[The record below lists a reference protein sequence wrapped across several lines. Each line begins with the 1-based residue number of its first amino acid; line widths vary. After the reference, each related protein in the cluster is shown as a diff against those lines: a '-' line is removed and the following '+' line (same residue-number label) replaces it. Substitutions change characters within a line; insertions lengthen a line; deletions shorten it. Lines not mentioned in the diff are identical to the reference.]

1 MKFLFDFFPLI
12 LFFGM
17 YKWGVGS
24 PEAAQALANTYLSS
38 IVSGGIV
45 PKDQAALMLATLVAI
60 VGTIG
65 QILYLLLRRR
75 KVDGM
80 LWLSLV
86 VVAVFGGA
94 GIFFHDEVFIK
105 WKPTILYWSFSLAFL
120 VGYKFFN
127 KNAMRVVLETQV
139 KLPEPVWARL
149 LYAWILFYAFM
160 GLLNLLVA
168 FVIFKADLNAW
179 VNFKFYG
186 ASGLLLAFI
195 IGQTIV
201 LAKYMQEDSNEQP

>member
-24 PEAAQALANTYLSS
+24 PEAAQALANQYLSGL
-38 IVSGGIV
+38 VSGGVV

-60 VGTIG
+60 VGTFG
-65 QILYLLLRRR
+65 QILYLLIRRR

-105 WKPTILYWSFSLAFL
+105 WKPTILYWCFSLAL
-120 VGYKFFN
+120 AVGAVFFK
-127 KNAMRVVLETQV
+127 KNGIRVVLETQV
-139 KLPEPVWARL
+139 KLPDPIWKGL
-149 LYAWILFYAFM
+149 LTAWILFYTAM
-160 GLLNLLVA
+160 GFINLLVA
-168 FVIFKADLNAW
+168 FVIFKNDLNAW

-186 ASGLLLAFI
+186 ATGLLLAFI
-195 IGQTIV
+195 VGQTIV
-201 LAKYMQEDSNEQP
+201 LAKYMQEDTNEQP

>member
-24 PEAAQALANTYLSS
+24 PEAAQSLANHYLSGF
-38 IVSGGIV
+38 VSGGVV

-60 VGTIG
+60 VGTFA
-65 QILYLLLRRR
+65 QILYLLVRRR

-105 WKPTILYWSFSLAFL
+105 WKPTILYWSFSLAFY
-120 VGYKFFN
+120 VGFVFFN

-139 KLPEPVWARL
+139 KLPEPVWTRL
-149 LYAWILFYAFM
+149 LYAW
-160 GLLNLLVA
+160 
-168 FVIFKADLNAW
+168 
-179 VNFKFYG
+179 
-186 ASGLLLAFI
+186 
-195 IGQTIV
+195 
-201 LAKYMQEDSNEQP
+201 